1 VFIITLK
8 LKNSMDFIS
17 KNNITWL
24 SYFNNFQ
31 ALAGVSTKTGGF
43 STGNY
48 EGLNVGLNTA
58 DDKTIIQKNREL
70 LFTTVAPQME
80 VIHINQTHSNIIH
93 NTQDSSFKI
102 FSDGDGLITTE
113 RNKLLCITLADCGSV
128 VFHDEDFTV
137 VCAIHCGWKGT
148 QTGIIQAAI
157 NELLKHTELDKIH
170 AYVGPM
176 IRCSNYEV
184 GKEFLGYFG
193 SEHFKESN
201 GKLFLDLNNVILTTL
216 MRANIGSVI
225 DCGIDTYLSPETFYS
240 HRLNNTTGRMC
251 AFIGLK

>member
-1 VFIITLK
+1 
-8 LKNSMDFIS
+8 
-17 KNNITWL
+17 
-24 SYFNNFQ
+24 
-31 ALAGVSTKTGGF
+31 
-43 STGNY
+43 
-48 EGLNVGLNTA
+48 
-58 DDKTIIQKNREL
+58 
-70 LFTTVAPQME
+70 
-80 VIHINQTHSNIIH
+80 
-93 NTQDSSFKI
+93 
-102 FSDGDGLITTE
+102 
-113 RNKLLCITLADCGSV
+113 
-128 VFHDEDFTV
+128 
-137 VCAIHCGWKGT
+137 
-148 QTGIIQAAI
+148 
-157 NELLKHTELDKIH
+157 
-170 AYVGPM
+170 M